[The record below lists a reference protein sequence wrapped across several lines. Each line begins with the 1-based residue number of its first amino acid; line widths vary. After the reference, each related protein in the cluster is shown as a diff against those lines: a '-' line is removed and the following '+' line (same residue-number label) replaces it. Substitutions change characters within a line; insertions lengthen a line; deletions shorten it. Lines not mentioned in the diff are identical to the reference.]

1 MHLDSR
7 GLVAVWREGL
17 LAQAV
22 LQGRTKGY
30 RDHPQLIRFR
40 AAHAAVDC
48 IAEYLRAV
56 HAESVERGYR
66 FDAGRIGGGGWEGRI
81 EVTGGQVEFEWNHLM
96 RKLEV
101 RSPEWH
107 ERQLAASPMVH
118 PLFRVVAGRV
128 ADWERVD

>member
-1 MHLDSR
+1 MHLDSC

-17 LAQAV
+17 LAQTV

-30 RDHPQLIRFR
+30 RHHTQLIRFR
-40 AAHAAVDC
+40 AELSAVNC

-66 FDAGRIGGGGWEGRI
+66 FDVGKIGGSGWAGRI
-81 EVTGGQVEFEWNHLM
+81 EVTEGQVEFEWNHLM

-101 RSPEWH
+101 RAPEWH
-107 ERQLAASPMVH
+107 ERQLAASPVVH
-118 PLFRVVAGRV
+118 PLFRVVSGGV